1 MVQISVSVFRLIFC
15 YILFYGRTLMI
26 HVSLTAYEKSLSL
39 AEDERDKSDI
49 LVAMGMVAYTAGN
62 PDLAKSH
69 LLKR

>member
-1 MVQISVSVFRLIFC
+1 
-15 YILFYGRTLMI
+15 MI

-62 PDLAKSH
+62 PDLAESH